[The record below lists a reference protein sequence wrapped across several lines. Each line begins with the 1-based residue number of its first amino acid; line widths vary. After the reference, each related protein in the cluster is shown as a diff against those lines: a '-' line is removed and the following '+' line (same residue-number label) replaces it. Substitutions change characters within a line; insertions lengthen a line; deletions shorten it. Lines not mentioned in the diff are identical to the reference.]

1 MVLKQGIAVGQ
12 TDSVL
17 QKCVFF
23 SSKSIEPCLREG
35 ESKEEFSETFAVL
48 DKDQDTVISREGQ
61 NLNASTIINKS
72 RTMLMV
78 LVSFIEIIEIIRKDL
93 QRYVTIR
100 SHVYQYY

>member
-1 MVLKQGIAVGQ
+1 MVLKQGIAVSQ

-17 QKCVFF
+17 KKCVFF
-23 SSKSIEPCLREG
+23 SFKSIEPCLREG

-48 DKDQDTVISREGQ
+48 DKDQDTVISREGH

-78 LVSFIEIIEIIRKDL
+78 LISFIEIIEIIRKDL